1 MSIQTINTGTYAN
14 DGTGE
19 DLKSAFDKVNA
30 NFAFLNT
37 EINVGNATNLGGG
50 TALFAQKNSL
60 NLEFKTLTSDDDTVA
75 ITHTATTVNLE
86 STAKVESDT
95 DPHLGGDLF
104 LNGYIINGG
113 NGTGDV
119 QSTVHGIDIRTLNA
133 LLEIAFSTNTVD
145 LEFGSNI
152 SALEF
157 QTTPLI
163 DLGSFEFPSTTSLD
177 FGRII

>member
-1 MSIQTINTGTYAN
+1 MPIQTVNLGSYAN
-14 DGTGE
+14 DGTGD
-19 DLKSAFDKVNA
+19 DLRTAFEKVNA
-30 NFAFLNT
+30 NFTLLNT
-37 EINVGNATNLGGG
+37 EINIGNAANIGSG
-50 TALFAQKNSL
+50 TGIFAQKNSL
-60 NLEFKTLTSDDDTVA
+60 NLEFKTLTSDDSTVS

-95 DPHLGGDLF
+95 DPHLGGDLY

-119 QSTVHGIDIRTLNA
+119 QSTVHGIDIRTVNA
-133 LLEIAFSTNTVD
+133 LLEIAISTNTVD
-145 LEFGSNI
+145 LEFGSNS

-163 DLGSFEFPSTTSLD
+163 DLGSFEFPSTTNLD